1 MDWLTKAAAVTIA
14 LVCGYFYAALR
25 SWVWSPEW
33 LKRFVVGE
41 KKR

>member
-1 MDWLTKAAAVTIA
+1 MDWTTKAIA
-14 LVCGYFYAALR
+14 LAIAVLCGYFYAATR
-25 SWVWSPEW
+25 SFVWCPEW